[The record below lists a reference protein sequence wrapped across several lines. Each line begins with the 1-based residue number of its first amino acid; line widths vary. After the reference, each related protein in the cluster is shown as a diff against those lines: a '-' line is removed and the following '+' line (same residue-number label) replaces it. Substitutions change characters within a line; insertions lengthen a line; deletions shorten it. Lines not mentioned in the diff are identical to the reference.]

1 MKLTGRVLHL
11 VENPTL
17 LRAQLDGAQVSVAGA
32 AYVYGVNTDAMI
44 SGQACTLGYTGEI
57 LGPWFLENFQDVVRY
72 DDVRNGGFQV
82 IVGGDAYGSG
92 SSREVAVVAHQG
104 AGIQLVVADSFQRI
118 FQENM
123 VYGGVPFT
131 TDRAVLTR
139 LEAGEDLDVRSFWLA
154 RWALA
159 SSLARCC
166 AGLTRFGLGG
176 CPIEIWASRTSTQS
190 SVARL
195 PVVANERTKPMPN
208 SPRP

>member
-139 LEAGEDLDVRSFWLA
+139 LEAGEDLDVRSFFEELPPFFRAVAAEGGLLA
-154 RWALA
+154 YGSKLLR
-159 SSLARCC
+159 
-166 AGLTRFGLGG
+166 GELG
-176 CPIEIWASRTSTQS
+176 PAYDTQRAPSR
-190 SVARL
+190 
-195 PVVANERTKPMPN
+195 
-208 SPRP
+208 